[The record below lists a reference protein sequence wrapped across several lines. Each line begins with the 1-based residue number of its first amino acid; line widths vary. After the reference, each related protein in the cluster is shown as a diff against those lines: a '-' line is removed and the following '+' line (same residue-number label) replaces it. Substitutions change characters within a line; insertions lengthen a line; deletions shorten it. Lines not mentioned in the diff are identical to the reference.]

1 MRSELRSLAARA
13 AEQHGVVSRRQMAAL
28 GISRW
33 TIQRATAG
41 GLLVPSGRRAWR
53 FAGTPPSWR
62 GDLQAGLFDLG
73 SQALVGGRAAAA
85 LLGLDG
91 FAERPLEFVIP
102 RTQRG
107 RATAGVVRT
116 VQHLQP
122 TDRST
127 VDGLACTNATL
138 TVIHLAAFAGRHAT
152 ANALDS
158 AMRLRLAS
166 TEQLVHRLTQARDHG
181 VAGVELLDELLVDA
195 GVESW
200 LERRFLALIRSAGLP
215 QPALQ
220 RVYRRDGRHV
230 ARVDFDFSPWPV
242 VVEVGGQKGY
252 LTTRERQRQERRR
265 NELHLLGKIVYFFS
279 YEDVT
284 EEPAYVAGA
293 VRSALDATS
302 RAAS

>member
-1 MRSELRSLAARA
+1 MGPELRSLAARA
-13 AEQHGVVSRRQMAAL
+13 AEQHGVVGRRQAVALAVSRRTMEGAR
-28 GISRW
+28 GS
-33 TIQRATAG
+33 
-41 GLLVPSGRRAWR
+41 GLLVAAGRHSWR

-62 GDLQAGLFDLG
+62 GALRAGLFDLG
-73 SQALVGGRAAAA
+73 PRALVGGRAAAA

-91 FAERPLEFVIP
+91 FAEGPLEFVVP
-102 RTQRG
+102 RTDRG
-107 RATAGVVRT
+107 RDTGGVVRST
-116 VQHLQP
+116 RSLVP

-127 VDGLACTNATL
+127 VDGLACTGAAL
-138 TVIHLAAFAGRHAT
+138 TVIHLAGFAGRSAT

-158 AMRLRLAS
+158 AMRLRLLS
-166 TEQLVHRLTQARDHG
+166 TETLLGRLTQARDHG
-181 VAGVELLDELLVDA
+181 VAGVELLDDLLTDA

-200 LERRFLALIRSAGLP
+200 LERRFLALLRSAGLP
-215 QPALQ
+215 APQLQ

-230 ARVDFDFSPWPV
+230 ARVDFDFAPWPV

-265 NELHLLGKIVYFFS
+265 NELHLLGKVVYFFS
-279 YEDVT
+279 YEDLT
-284 EEPAYVAGA
+284 EESGYVVAT

>member
-1 MRSELRSLAARA
+1 MGPELRSLAARA
-13 AEQHGVVSRRQMAAL
+13 AEQHGVVSRRQAARL
-28 GISRW
+28 GVTRW
-33 TIQRATAG
+33 SFQRAVAG
-41 GLLVPSGRRAWR
+41 GVLHPAGRRAWR

-62 GDLQAGLFDLG
+62 GQLQAGLFDLG
-73 SQALVGGRAAAA
+73 PQALVAGRSAAA

-91 FAERPLEFVIP
+91 FDEGPLEFVIP
-102 RTQRG
+102 RSRRG
-107 RATAGVVRT
+107 RLTHGVVRT
-116 VQHLQP
+116 TSRLEP
-122 TDRST
+122 TDRRA
-127 VDGLACTNATL
+127 VDGLACTSAAL
-138 TVIHLAAFAGRHAT
+138 TVIQLAGFAGRNAT

-158 AMRLRLAS
+158 AIRLRLAS
-166 TEQLVHRLTQARDHG
+166 TEQVVRRLTQARASG
-181 VAGVELLDELLVDA
+181 VAGVELIDELLVDA

-200 LERRFLALIRSAGLP
+200 LERRFLALLRSAGLP

-230 ARVDFDFSPWPV
+230 ARVDFDFAPWPV
-242 VVEVGGQKGY
+242 IVEVGGQKGY

-265 NELHLLGKIVYFFS
+265 NELHLRGKTVYFFS

-284 EEPAYVAGA
+284 EEPAYVAGT

>member
-1 MRSELRSLAARA
+1 MDRA
-13 AEQHGVVSRRQMAAL
+13 LE
-28 GISRW
+28 
-33 TIQRATAG
+33 G
-41 GLLVPSGRRAWR
+41 GLLQSAGRHAWR

-62 GDLQAGLFDLG
+62 GALRAGLFDLG
-73 SQALVGGRAAAA
+73 PRALVGGRAAAA

-91 FAERPLEFVIP
+91 FVEGPLEFIVP
-102 RTQRG
+102 RADR
-107 RATAGVVRT
+107 RRRSAGLVRST
-116 VQHLQP
+116 RDLDA

-127 VDGLACTNATL
+127 VDGLSCTNAVL
-138 TVIHLAAFAGRHAT
+138 TVIHLAGFAGRTAT

-158 AMRLRLAS
+158 AMRLRLVS
-166 TEQLVHRLTQARDHG
+166 TETVLRRLTAARRHG
-181 VAGVELLDELLVDA
+181 VAGVELMDELLLDA

-200 LERRFLALIRSAGLP
+200 LERRFLGLVRSAGLP
-215 QPALQ
+215 PPQLQ

-230 ARVDFDFSPWPV
+230 ARVDFDFAPWPV

-252 LTTRERQRQERRR
+252 LTTSERQRQDRRR
-265 NELHLLGKIVYFFS
+265 NELHLLGKVLYAFS

-284 EEPAYVAGA
+284 EEPAYVVGT